1 MSSDVPTSVFYC
13 VDEKLIAAPPG
24 ECFALLRRIGEYGRW
39 WRLVG
44 IEPVR
49 GGELL
54 EVGSEFDFVGRRGEG
69 RAVRWRC
76 AVRGLTPPG
85 EDVKDRA
92 GFHARSTP
100 ELTTRGAGVG
110 RIDLEYTEGDLAG
123 PTGWEIEPAP
133 GKGGTLVRYVYRGV
147 QPMCPESARTF
158 IAHGTRFH
166 SHAMQHDA
174 LAGIARLLG
183 GPGSELSDEAWDA
196 RVRAA
201 MSRFVP

>member
-1 MSSDVPTSVFYC
+1 MSSDVPTSEFHC
-13 VDEKLIAAPPG
+13 VDEQLIAAAPG
-24 ECFALLRRIGEYGRW
+24 ECFSLLRRIREYGRW

-54 EVGSEFDFVGRRGEG
+54 EVGSEFDFVGRRREG

-85 EDVKDRA
+85 EAAKEA
-92 GFHARSTP
+92 TGSAARREP
-100 ELTTRGAGVG
+100 ELTTPGAGVG

-133 GKGGTLVRYVYRGV
+133 EKGGTLVRYVYRGV
-147 QPMCPESARTF
+147 RPTSPESARTF

-166 SHAMQHDA
+166 SHAMKHDA

>member
-1 MSSDVPTSVFYC
+1 VSSDVPTSAFHC

-24 ECFALLRRIGEYGRW
+24 QCFALLRRIREYGRW

-54 EVGSEFDFVGRRGEG
+54 EVGSEFDFVGRRSAG

-76 AVRGLTPPG
+76 AVRGLTPPVEAVNDAPG
-85 EDVKDRA
+85 SP
-92 GFHARSTP
+92 ARR
-100 ELTTRGAGVG
+100 EAQLTARGDGLG
-110 RIDLEYTEGDLAG
+110 RIDLEYTEGDLTG

-147 QPMCPESARTF
+147 RPMSPESARTF

-183 GPGSELSDEAWDA
+183 GPGNELSDEAWDA
-196 RVRAA
+196 RIHAA